1 MFRHGDLLI
10 RPIAAIPEGAKREK
24 RKGDIIL
31 ALGEATGH
39 AHRIKTPGAMTWILG
54 DTRYLVAP
62 AGGAALTHEEHAA
75 IVLPAGAHEIIPQ
88 RVYRPHALPERV
100 VD

>member
-1 MFRHGDLLI
+1 MYRHGDLLLE
-10 RPIAAIPEGAKREK
+10 PVAGIPHGAKREE

-39 AHRIKTPGAMTWILG
+39 AHRVKTPGAVTFLAG
-54 DTRYLVAP
+54 VDRYLVVRDQAE
-62 AGGAALTHEEHAA
+62 LTHEEHAT
-75 IVLPAGAHEIIPQ
+75 IVLPAGAYKITRQ
-88 RVYRPHALPERV
+88 RVYVPGALPERV